1 MTIPDPPPQPPW
13 QEQAATLALLSTLG
27 LIPGGGAIQPM
38 VEAAVAKGRN
48 TLMQQFYE
56 EVAHALRRHEQ
67 RIGHVEFESFVARGQ
82 TAAALNNALGIAGKT
97 ASKEKHRLLANALVN
112 GASAPLELDPLL
124 PLLWSLVERHS
135 ALDVQVLRFF
145 SDPINLAVRAGY
157 EFEKHP
163 NMAECLFHVVPELRY
178 GTIVEDVE
186 SGGVVLRPLGDE
198 AADDNDGDEWL
209 DEPEHDVSLPPDPY
223 FLLRHSLHLLH
234 QDQLLDIG
242 AHGTVRDMLDFMEE
256 AEMNMGD
263 DSRDAH
269 GLFPGAPFE
278 SLTEL
283 GGRYLAFLSA
293 PDPERP
299 EV

>member
-1 MTIPDPPPQPPW
+1 
-13 QEQAATLALLSTLG
+13 
-27 LIPGGGAIQPM
+27 M

-48 TLMQQFYE
+48 ALMQQFYE

-67 RIGHVEFESFVARGQ
+67 RIGHVEFEIFVARGQ
-82 TAAALNNALGIAGKT
+82 AAAALNNALGIAGKT

-135 ALDVQVLRFF
+135 ALDVKVLRFF

-157 EFEKHP
+157 EFEKRP
-163 NMAECLFHVVPELRY
+163 NMAECLFHVVPEVRY

-186 SGGVVLRPLGDE
+186 FGGAVLRPLGDE
-198 AADDNDGDEWL
+198 AVDEDDEDEDEWWN
-209 DEPEHDVSLPPDPY
+209 EPEHDVSLPPDPY
-223 FLLRHSLHLLH
+223 FLLLQSLHLLH
-234 QDQLLDIG
+234 QDRLLDIG
-242 AHGTVRDMLDFMEE
+242 DHDTVRDMLGVMEE
-256 AEMNMGD
+256 AEMHMGD

-269 GLFPGAPFE
+269 GLFPGVPFE

-283 GGRYLAFLSA
+283 GARYLAFLSA
-293 PDPERP
+293 PDAERA
-299 EV
+299 EA